1 MERKSAHNGHRS
13 ADATSPEGSENARR
27 DGAHRNKSA
36 SHTGKGDMRKS
47 GSNKFAGKPGGKFS
61 GKPSGG
67 FGGKKGFGK
76 KRDDRRD
83 NDRGG
88 RKDGWSPSID
98 ARRETDEERSLRQ
111 NGDRPERRERSDR
124 PFRND
129 RPQRSDRPQRND
141 RSDRN
146 DNRGNGGGFDKG
158 RRFGSASDRSGGGFK
173 GKSYAS
179 SPRMTNQ
186 KFKKPADDKP
196 KGPAYTP
203 PTRALEEGERIA
215 KIMARAGLCSRRDA
229 ETWIKEGRVSVNGK
243 LLDTPAVNIH
253 TNDKVLVDGA
263 PLPVRERTRLW
274 LYHKPRGLVT
284 TTSDPEGR
292 PTVFEKLPRG
302 LPRVITVGR
311 LDINTE
317 GLLLLTND
325 GGLARVLELPT
336 TGWLR
341 RYRVRA
347 YGRITQAQLDT
358 LADGIALEGVLYGSI
373 DAQLE
378 REVGDNVWITVA
390 LREGKNREVKKVL
403 GHLGL
408 DVNRLIRVSYGPF
421 QLLELEEGT
430 VQEVRGR
437 VLRDQLGERLVEE
450 SGADFDAPILTEIQ
464 AEEPKQDKKDERKK
478 SGGAKGGYLSAKEGA
493 RVMSGQKGER
503 KRFDD
508 EDRGNRRD
516 RGDRGDRGDRRDRR
530 DGDRGG
536 DDRRDKPSYNA
547 VPYAERKKF
556 DPTAPRRTNYVYR
569 EEGADGKAAE
579 GRSSRKV
586 GGRPHK
592 ADLLDP
598 NARITKKAGGRGGE
612 GKRGGKFGGPRSG
625 QSQGRPEGRSGPRSD
640 GPRSGGPRSGGPRSG
655 GDGFRGGKPRGGGS
669 DRGNR

>member
-1 MERKSAHNGHRS
+1 
-13 ADATSPEGSENARR
+13 
-27 DGAHRNKSA
+27 
-36 SHTGKGDMRKS
+36 MR
-47 GSNKFAGKPGGKFS
+47 G
-61 GKPSGG
+61 
-67 FGGKKGFGK
+67 
-76 KRDDRRD
+76 
-83 NDRGG
+83 
-88 RKDGWSPSID
+88 I
-98 ARRETDEERSLRQ
+98 
-111 NGDRPERRERSDR
+111 SDR
-124 PFRND
+124 PD
-129 RPQRSDRPQRND
+129 RDGQND
-141 RSDRN
+141 RSNSRYDSRPDSRPKREGGAGFNKDRSFN
-146 DNRGNGGGFDKG
+146 KDRGFNKDRSFDKG
-158 RRFGSASDRSGGGFK
+158 RRFGGGSGAGT
-173 GKSYAS
+173 GKSFAS
-179 SPRMTNQ
+179 APRMNSQ
-186 KFKKPADDKP
+186 RFQKPADDKP

-229 ETWIKEGRVSVNGK
+229 ETWIKEGRVTVNGK
-243 LLDTPAVNIH
+243 VLETPAVNIH

-292 PTVFEKLPRG
+292 PTVFEKLPQG

-325 GGLARVLELPT
+325 GGLARILELPT

-347 YGRITQAQLDT
+347 YGRVTQAQLDS

-421 QLLELEEGT
+421 QLLDLDEGK
-430 VQEVRGR
+430 VQEVKGR

-450 SGADFDAPILTEIQ
+450 AGADFDAPILTELPK
-464 AEEPKQDKKDERKK
+464 EEPKQDKKDDRKK

-493 RVMSGQKGER
+493 RVMSEQKGGK
-503 KRFDD
+503 KRF
-508 EDRGNRRD
+508 EDSDRD
-516 RGDRGDRGDRRDRR
+516 RGDRDRGDRSRGDRDRSDRNRGDRNRDDRRDRGDRRDRR
-530 DGDRGG
+530 DGDDRGA
-536 DDRRDKPSYNA
+536 DREKVSYNA

-556 DPTAPRRTNYVYR
+556 DPAAPRRTNFVYR
-569 EEGADGKAAE
+569 EEGADGKKSE
-579 GRSSRKV
+579 GRSARKV

-592 ADLLDP
+592 ADLMDP
-598 NARITKKAGGRGGE
+598 NARIVKKGGYSGAS
-612 GKRGGKFGGPRSG
+612 KFGAGKSGSGKPGGSKFGASGARSDA
-625 QSQGRPEGRSGPRSD
+625 RPEGRSEG
-640 GPRSGGPRSGGPRSG
+640 RSGGRPSGKFGDRPAGKFGDRPSGRSGG
-655 GDGFRGGKPRGGGS
+655 GDRPGGFRGGKPRGGS
-669 DRGNR
+669 DRGSR

>member
-1 MERKSAHNGHRS
+1 MDTVS

-229 ETWIKEGRVSVNGK
+229 ENMDQGRPRVGQWQSCSTR
-243 LLDTPAVNIH
+243 LRQSIFTPHDN
-253 TNDKVLVDGA
+253 VLVDGA

-274 LYHKPRGLVT
+274 LYHKP
-284 TTSDPEGR
+284 S
-292 PTVFEKLPRG
+292 
-302 LPRVITVGR
+302 
-311 LDINTE
+311 
-317 GLLLLTND
+317 
-325 GGLARVLELPT
+325 A
-336 TGWLR
+336 
-341 RYRVRA
+341 
-347 YGRITQAQLDT
+347 
-358 LADGIALEGVLYGSI
+358 
-373 DAQLE
+373 
-378 REVGDNVWITVA
+378 VW
-390 LREGKNREVKKVL
+390 
-403 GHLGL
+403 
-408 DVNRLIRVSYGPF
+408 
-421 QLLELEEGT
+421 
-430 VQEVRGR
+430 
-437 VLRDQLGERLVEE
+437 
-450 SGADFDAPILTEIQ
+450 
-464 AEEPKQDKKDERKK
+464 
-478 SGGAKGGYLSAKEGA
+478 
-493 RVMSGQKGER
+493 
-503 KRFDD
+503 
-508 EDRGNRRD
+508 
-516 RGDRGDRGDRRDRR
+516 
-530 DGDRGG
+530 
-536 DDRRDKPSYNA
+536 
-547 VPYAERKKF
+547 
-556 DPTAPRRTNYVYR
+556 
-569 EEGADGKAAE
+569 
-579 GRSSRKV
+579 
-586 GGRPHK
+586 
-592 ADLLDP
+592 
-598 NARITKKAGGRGGE
+598 
-612 GKRGGKFGGPRSG
+612 
-625 QSQGRPEGRSGPRSD
+625 
-640 GPRSGGPRSGGPRSG
+640 
-655 GDGFRGGKPRGGGS
+655 
-669 DRGNR
+669 

>member
-1 MERKSAHNGHRS
+1 MRAEMAPIQKKSS
-13 ADATSPEGSENARR
+13 S
-27 DGAHRNKSA
+27 
-36 SHTGKGDMRKS
+36 
-47 GSNKFAGKPGGKFS
+47 FS
-61 GKPSGG
+61 GPK
-67 FGGKKGFGK
+67 GGKKGFGK
-76 KRDDRRD
+76 KSHGDKKFS
-83 NDRGG
+83 GG
-88 RKDGWSPSID
+88 RDRDSGWAPSVD
-98 ARRETDEERSLRQ
+98 ARRETQEERALRHS
-111 NGDRPERRERSDR
+111 GDRPDREDRRKNDRNSFGESRDGGRAFGSAQRKDRPFSDR
-124 PFRND
+124 PRGDRTRND
-129 RPQRSDRPQRND
+129 KFKNNKFKSDQPRGERS
-141 RSDRN
+141 
-146 DNRGNGGGFDKG
+146 
-158 RRFGSASDRSGGGFK
+158 
-173 GKSYAS
+173 
-179 SPRMTNQ
+179 
-186 KFKKPADDKP
+186 FKKPVSDKP

-229 ETWIKEGRVSVNGK
+229 EEWIKAGRITLNGK
-243 LLDTPAVNIH
+243 VLDTPAVNIH
-253 TNDKVLVDGA
+253 PSDKVLVDGA

-292 PTVFEKLPRG
+292 TTVFEKLPEG

-325 GGLARVLELPT
+325 GGLARVLELPS

-347 YGRITQAQLDT
+347 YGRVTQAQLDS
-358 LADGIALEGVLYGSI
+358 LAEGVALDGVLYGSI

-421 QLLELEEGT
+421 QLLELEEGK

-450 SGADFDAPILTEIQ
+450 SGADFDAPILTETPK
-464 AEEPKQDKKDERKK
+464 EEPKKARKDERKS

-493 RVMSGQKGER
+493 RVMSDHADRKASK

-508 EDRGNRRD
+508 RDGDRRDNRRDDRGGDRGRDDRGREDRGNA
-516 RGDRGDRGDRRDRR
+516 
-530 DGDRGG
+530 
-536 DDRRDKPSYNA
+536 Y
-547 VPYAERKKF
+547 PYAERKPF
-556 DPTAPRRTNYVYR
+556 DPAAPRRTTFSYR
-569 EEGADGKAAE
+569 EEGADGKKTV
-579 GRSSRKV
+579 GRSARKV
-586 GGRPHK
+586 GGRPQK

-598 NARITKKAGGRGGE
+598 NARIEKRKPSGRPTRPAGN
-612 GKRGGKFGGPRSG
+612 GGKGRPSGPRSG
-625 QSQGRPEGRSGPRSD
+625 SRPGFGSGPKS
-640 GPRSGGPRSGGPRSG
+640 GPRSGGPRGRSG
-655 GDGFRGGKPRGGGS
+655 RD
-669 DRGNR
+669 

>member
-1 MERKSAHNGHRS
+1 MERKSAQNGPRS

-36 SHTGKGDMRKS
+36 SGSFKGGMRKG
-47 GSNKFAGKPGGKFS
+47 GSNKFGDKFAGKSGGKFS
-61 GKPSGG
+61 
-67 FGGKKGFGK
+67 GKKGFGK
-76 KRDDRRD
+76 KRDDRSA
-83 NDRGG
+83 DR
-88 RKDGWSPSID
+88 KEGWSPSVD
-98 ARRETDEERSLRQ
+98 ARRETPQERSLRQ
-111 NGDRPERRERSDR
+111 NGDRPDRSERSDR
-124 PFRND
+124 PARKDRGDWNNRGDRNE
-129 RPQRSDRPQRND
+129 RRSDD
-141 RSDRN
+141 R
-146 DNRGNGGGFDKG
+146 RGNGPKREGGFDKG
-158 RRFGSASDRSGGGFK
+158 RRSAGGGTGGFK

-179 SPRMTNQ
+179 SPRMSGQ
-186 KFKKPADDKP
+186 KFSKPSDNRP

-243 LLDTPAVNIH
+243 VLDTPAVNIH
-253 TNDKVLVDGA
+253 TKDKVLVDGA

-274 LYHKPRGLVT
+274 LYHKPKGLVT

-292 PTVFEKLPRG
+292 PTVFEKLPQG

-347 YGRITQAQLDT
+347 YGRVTQAQLDT

-421 QLLELEEGT
+421 QLLDLDEGK

-437 VLRDQLGERLVEE
+437 ILRDQLGERLVEE
-450 SGADFDAPILTEIQ
+450 SGADFDAPILTEVPK
-464 AEEPKQDKKDERKK
+464 EEPKQDKKDDRKK

-493 RVMSGQKGER
+493 RVIAGQKGAK

-508 EDRGNRRD
+508 DD
-516 RGDRGDRGDRRDRR
+516 RGDRRGRPERGDRRDRR
-530 DGDRGG
+530 DGDDRGY
-536 DDRRDKPSYNA
+536 DRRDKPSYNA
-547 VPYAERKKF
+547 IPYAERKPF
-556 DPTAPRRTNYVYR
+556 DPSAPRRTNYVYR
-569 EEGADGKAAE
+569 EEGADGKKTGE
-579 GRSSRKV
+579 RSVRKV
-586 GGRPHK
+586 GGRPQK
-592 ADLLDP
+592 ADLMDP
-598 NARITKKAGGRGGE
+598 NARIAKKGGKKADSGKFA
-612 GKRGGKFGGPRSG
+612 GKRGGKFGNGP
-625 QSQGRPEGRSGPRSD
+625 SQGRSDNRFGGRSD
-640 GPRSGGPRSGGPRSG
+640 DRSGGKFADRSGGRG
-655 GDGFRGGKPRGGGS
+655 GFKGGKPRGGGS
-669 DRGNR
+669 DRGSR